1 MSTDTPTG
9 LPHWETIPDD
19 IPAATREIK
28 RALRARIEASGR
40 SVADV
45 FSEVEEGVRA
55 EVADLAL
62 LAASKVVGETMS
74 SERERRLVD
83 DFLRGSGVGG
93 SNN

>member
-28 RALRARIEASGR
+28 QALRARIEASGR

-45 FSEVEEGVRA
+45 FADRQVIARGLRIEPEGVPGVRTPIRFSDA
-55 EVADLAL
+55 ELAL
-62 LAASKVVGETMS
+62 GRASPKLGA
-74 SERERRLVD
+74 D
-83 DFLRGSGVGG
+83 G
-93 SNN
+93 